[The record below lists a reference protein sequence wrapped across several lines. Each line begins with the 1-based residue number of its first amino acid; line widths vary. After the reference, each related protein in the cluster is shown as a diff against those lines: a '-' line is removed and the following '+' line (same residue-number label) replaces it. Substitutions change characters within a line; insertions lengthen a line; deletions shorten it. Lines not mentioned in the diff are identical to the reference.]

1 MGLLEEMRTAPTAC
15 LALIALV
22 FHVSNA
28 SDWGIVNLDNS
39 TFPRLIDGSRAVFV
53 RFDRE
58 YPYGEKHDAWKAMA
72 AAVAGS
78 NADVLIANVGI
89 STYGDKMNQDLA
101 QKYGYKDSGKDLE
114 YNDMDKFPKF
124 KLFKK
129 SEAEK
134 PVEYDGSVTQED
146 LVRFLKKEGGVH
158 IGLKGTL
165 QLFDELAAK
174 FKDGDKN
181 ALLKEAE
188 EKAAVESGDRKATAE
203 LYVKVS
209 ERERQRGPPSASAFA
224 VSTHVPCMKSVVTSA
239 RLALPTC
246 RL

>member
-1 MGLLEEMRTAPTAC
+1 M
-15 LALIALV
+15 
-22 FHVSNA
+22 
-28 SDWGIVNLDNS
+28 
-39 TFPRLIDGSRAVFV
+39 
-53 RFDRE
+53 
-58 YPYGEKHDAWKAMA
+58 
-72 AAVAGS
+72 
-78 NADVLIANVGI
+78 
-89 STYGDKMNQDLA
+89 
-101 QKYGYKDSGKDLE
+101 
-114 YNDMDKFPKF
+114 
-124 KLFKK
+124 
-129 SEAEK
+129 
-134 PVEYDGSVTQED
+134 EYDGSVTQED

-209 ERERQRGPPSASAFA
+209 ERERQRGPPSAFA